1 MPLARITTPLPEYY
15 ERLAQ
20 DLRARGF
27 DVETATH
34 GQFHSTGADLEITV
48 KQCGMEDVSRLMAN
62 ASSSK
67 DMCVL
72 VTPSGREGGIRS
84 VELIV
89 LQPSEAARTAPARV
103 TPAQVIEISSSLLG
117 PTPAAVAPKPV
128 VCEESSQNWPK
139 VKVAAASSWDE
150 VSKTTNH
157 WLESAADGCKKG
169 VKSAGKAALPIG
181 KFLREVATETAALP
195 KQLFAAAL
203 RRSRTAKRVAE
214 ENEQLVPSMFAFSA
228 EDSEVPP
235 RQSTTEDQA
244 SPKQPEVRLL
254 KPVLAAGVVALAVLL
269 TVVIRQRSSQAAP
282 IANQSV
288 TESKNV
294 TPAPVLKPS
303 AMVSKEASKPVPA
316 KLVVAKQLSH
326 SESGAEENEITVR
339 HIRPPASKAQVGHS
353 QVKRY
358 SDLD

>member
-27 DVETATH
+27 DVETATQ
-34 GQFHSTGADLEITV
+34 GQFLPAGADLEITV
-48 KQCGMEDVSRLMAN
+48 KQCGIEDVPRLMAN

-89 LQPSEAARTAPARV
+89 LQPNDVTRTATARV
-103 TPAQVIEISSSLLG
+103 TPAQVIEISSALLG
-117 PTPAAVAPKPV
+117 PTAPAAAPKPV

-139 VKVAAASSWDE
+139 VKGAAASSWDE

-157 WLESAADGCKKG
+157 WLDSAADGCKKG

-181 KFLREVATETAALP
+181 KFLREVATETAVLP
-195 KQLFAAAL
+195 KQLLAAAL
-203 RRSRTAKRVAE
+203 RRRRAAKRVAE
-214 ENEQLVPSMFAFSA
+214 DNEQLVPSMFAFSS
-228 EDSEVPP
+228 EDGEAVP
-235 RQSTTEDQA
+235 RQAATEEQA
-244 SPKQPEVRLL
+244 SPKVPEVRLL
-254 KPVLAAGVVALAVLL
+254 KPVLAAGVVALAILL
-269 TVVIRQRSSQAAP
+269 TVVAKQRSSQATP

-303 AMVSKEASKPVPA
+303 AMVSKEPIKPAPA
-316 KLVVAKQLSH
+316 KLVAAKQVSH
-326 SESGAEENEITVR
+326 SDSGTEDNEITVR
-339 HIRPPASKAQVGHS
+339 RIRPPAPKAQAGHP